1 MDMQNTIRNKGH
13 DITVLDTVELRDLL
27 ENVFESTFVDELIP
41 GILHNF
47 ANPLN
52 GIMGRAQILQRRLNE
67 TIAKMGVQYPEAAN
81 AFADMHK
88 KLVTDVA
95 SICQESDRFYN
106 MFQDVSGK
114 LYAIGSDAVERINLS
129 RLVASELRFNDYYLD
144 FKHEIMKELSLNES
158 LPEINGI
165 ASYYSLCFWSLF
177 RYAMVRMRTMTDKT
191 LFVATSH
198 DDTYVSV
205 TIGYEGL
212 SLTETESDVVDRI
225 LSGKD
230 IDPADP
236 AITASY
242 YYLSLCLLKK
252 MGSLISIRK
261 DGAYQE
267 TVIKVAY

>member
-1 MDMQNTIRNKGH
+1 MMDMQNTVRDKGH
-13 DITVLDTVELRDLL
+13 DTTGLDTMELRDLL

-88 KLVTDVA
+88 KLVTDVG

-129 RLVASELRFNDYYLD
+129 RLVAS
-144 FKHEIMKELSLNES
+144 
-158 LPEINGI
+158 
-165 ASYYSLCFWSLF
+165 
-177 RYAMVRMRTMTDKT
+177 
-191 LFVATSH
+191 
-198 DDTYVSV
+198 
-205 TIGYEGL
+205 
-212 SLTETESDVVDRI
+212 
-225 LSGKD
+225 
-230 IDPADP
+230 
-236 AITASY
+236 
-242 YYLSLCLLKK
+242 
-252 MGSLISIRK
+252 
-261 DGAYQE
+261 
-267 TVIKVAY
+267 